1 MAAEELSLRESL
13 GALCRHP
20 RHSDLNVRLVSSAPG
35 LVCSSPGLGWKV
47 GSADWGPRFGNL
59 EFSRVKYEPLRVVV
73 MSYASFLNIVN
84 RQEILVQE
92 FGPDF
97 LLAICVPLGKPLNF
111 SEP

>member
-1 MAAEELSLRESL
+1 
-13 GALCRHP
+13 
-20 RHSDLNVRLVSSAPG
+20 
-35 LVCSSPGLGWKV
+35 
-47 GSADWGPRFGNL
+47 
-59 EFSRVKYEPLRVVV
+59 
-73 MSYASFLNIVN
+73 MSYASFLNTVN